1 MERADINL
9 YLRMVRPAIRSL
21 LIGAGLLV
29 SLLQPLHASRVDAT
43 YKDPEHRRRL
53 NELLE
58 RAQAQ
63 ASAGKNRAALE
74 MLRNYNILS
83 DSLFGKELADTV
95 DAYDRQFNTYAASR
109 IKRLEEHK
117 VTVRESVQKRE
128 AARSR
133 FLGLFWKSLVALAVW
148 LGIVGYFFLKRRN
161 NARKAEEE
169 LERARVQLQASMT
182 ESEKGRR
189 LKVEMEVENDHLPP
203 LVAAADAAVDS
214 LLESTPETLQAVRKL
229 QSAVK
234 READITEDLLAIE
247 NEDAEEKTLCSINEL
262 CDRYLELS
270 YRGHC
275 MDPAAPFECSVSR
288 DLERNMLP
296 VALHPA
302 ATGTVLMNI
311 LDNAFR
317 AVKERGAREEKGY
330 RPSVAVSTRILPRFV
345 QVRIKDNGDGIPDE
359 VREKVME
366 EFYSTRHPGGGAGA
380 GLAEAKRILTTLHN
394 GEIIIESETGRGTD
408 VYLKIFR

>member
-1 MERADINL
+1 MV
-9 YLRMVRPAIRSL
+9 LRSACYSILVAV
-21 LIGAGLLV
+21 LLV
-29 SLLQPLHASRVDAT
+29 GVITPACADRIDDT
-43 YKDPEHRRRL
+43 YKDPEDLQRL
-53 NELLE
+53 KGLLSL
-58 RAQAQ
+58 AQAQ
-63 ASAGKNRAALE
+63 AAAGKNRNALE
-74 MLRNYNILS
+74 LLRDYNILS

-117 VTVRESVQKRE
+117 VTVRDSVQKRE

-148 LGIVGYFFLKRRN
+148 LGIVGYFFVRRRN
-161 NARKAEEE
+161 NARLAELE
-169 LERARVQLQASMT
+169 LERARVELQASMT

-189 LKVEMEVENDHLPP
+189 LKAEMEIENDHLPP

-214 LLESTPETLQAVRKL
+214 LREATPETLLAVRKL

-234 READITEDLLAIE
+234 REAFITEDLLSIE
-247 NEDAEEKTLCSINEL
+247 RDDVEDKTLCSINEL

-275 MDPAAPFECSVSR
+275 MDPAAPFACTVSR

-296 VALHPA
+296 VSLHPA

-317 AVKERGAREEKGY
+317 AVKERSAREEKGY
-330 RPSVAVSTRILPRFV
+330 TPAVAVSTRILPRFV

-359 VREKVME
+359 VREKVMQ
-366 EFYSTRHPGGGAGA
+366 EFYSTRHPGTGAGA

-394 GEIIIESETGRGTD
+394 GEIIIESEAGRGTD

>member
-1 MERADINL
+1 
-9 YLRMVRPAIRSL
+9 MVRSGIRQL
-21 LIGAGLLV
+21 LLLTVFAVGVTGPV
-29 SLLQPLHASRVDAT
+29 SADRVNST
-43 YKDPEHRRRL
+43 YQDPEHRQRL
-53 NELLE
+53 KELFD

-63 ASAGKNRAALE
+63 VAAGKNRNALD
-74 MLRNYNILS
+74 LFRTYNILS

-117 VTVRESVQKRE
+117 VTVRESGEKRQ

-133 FLGLFWKSLVALAVW
+133 FLNLFWKSLVALAVW
-148 LGIVGYFFLKRRN
+148 LVIVGYFFLKRRT
-161 NARKAEEE
+161 NARQAEQE
-169 LERARVQLQASMT
+169 LEHARVQLEASLS
-182 ESEKGRR
+182 ESEKGRK
-189 LKVEMEVENDHLPP
+189 LKAEMQAENDHLPP
-203 LVAAADAAVDS
+203 LVATADAAVDS
-214 LLESTPETLQAVRKL
+214 LLEAAPETLQAVRKL
-229 QSAVK
+229 QTAVK
-234 READITEDLLAIE
+234 REVFITEDLLAIE
-247 NEDAEEKTLCSINEL
+247 NEDPEEKSVCSINEL

-275 MDPAAPFECSVSR
+275 MDPSAPFECSVTR

-330 RPSVAVSTRILPRFV
+330 QPLVAVSTRILPRFV
-345 QVRIKDNGDGIPDE
+345 QVRIKDNGDGIPDD
-359 VREKVME
+359 VREKVLQ
-366 EFYSTRHPGGGAGA
+366 EFYSTRNPGSGAGA

-394 GEIIIESETGRGTD
+394 GEIIIESEAGRGTD